1 MSSAGPT
8 QAANCTPPGGS
19 EAATAASVGVVTHAR
34 IPPPR
39 IWNKRAQGRE
49 RRLARAAARLGPRLS
64 GKLVDAEAI
73 VALLEEVILTGDRVC
88 LEGNNQKQADFL
100 ARALTQVDRSRI
112 HDLHIV
118 QSVLALP
125 EHLDVFERG
134 IASRLDFSFSGPQ
147 AARLAKLASSGQI
160 AIGAIHTYLEL
171 FGRYFIDLTPDVALV
186 AAQAADRDGNLY
198 TGPNTEDTPV
208 IAEATAFK
216 SGVVVA
222 QVNELTDR
230 LPRVDIPSDW
240 VDFVVRSPT
249 PHYIEPL
256 FTRDPAMISEIQ
268 VLMAMMAIKGIY
280 AEYGVDRLNHGIG
293 FDTAAIE
300 LLLPT
305 YAEALGLRGKI
316 CRYWALNPHPT
327 LIPAIEAGFVESVH
341 SFGSELGMEDYIR
354 ARPDVFFTG
363 PDGSMRSN
371 RAFCQTAGHYACDM
385 FIGSTLQIDLA
396 GNSSTATLGR
406 IAGFGGAP
414 NMGADARGRRHAT
427 APWLMAG
434 REAHRGNGAAP
445 RGRKLVVQMVETFR
459 EHMEPAFVERLDAWE
474 LADSAN
480 MALPPIMIYGDD
492 VTHIL
497 TEEGIANL
505 LLCRD
510 ENEREQAIRGVAGYT
525 GVGLRRD
532 RAAVAKLRERGVIRR
547 AEDLGIDK
555 RDATRD
561 LLAARSIKDLV
572 RASGGLYQPPKR
584 FRNW

>member
-1 MSSAGPT
+1 MNAPV
-8 QAANCTPPGGS
+8 
-19 EAATAASVGVVTHAR
+19 ASLRV
-34 IPPPR
+34 
-39 IWNKRAQGRE
+39 WNKRAQARE
-49 RRLARAAARLGPRLS
+49 RRLGRVAARLAGQLR
-64 GKLVDAEAI
+64 GKIVSSDAV
-73 VALLEEVILTGDRVC
+73 VALLEEAIEPGDRVC

-100 ARALTQVDRSRI
+100 ALGLTRVDPARVN
-112 HDLHIV
+112 DLHMV

-125 EHLDVFERG
+125 EHLDLFEHG

-147 AARLAKLASSGQI
+147 AGRLAQLAGAGKLN
-160 AIGAIHTYLEL
+160 IGAIHTYLEL
-171 FGRYFIDLTPDVALV
+171 FARYFVDLTPNVALV
-186 AAQAADRDGNLY
+186 AAQAADREGNLY

-208 IAEATAFK
+208 IVEATAFA
-216 SGVVVA
+216 SGIVIA
-222 QVNELTDR
+222 QVNEIVDT
-230 LPRVDIPSDW
+230 LPRIDIPADW
-240 VDFVVRSPT
+240 VSFVVKSPQ

-256 FTRDPAMISEIQ
+256 FTRDPAQISEIQ

-280 AEYGVDRLNHGIG
+280 AQYGVDRLNHGIG

-305 YAEALGLRGKI
+305 YAESLGLRGKI
-316 CRYWALNPHPT
+316 CRHWALNPHPT

-396 GNSSTATLGR
+396 GNSSTATVGR
-406 IAGFGGAP
+406 ISGFGGAP
-414 NMGADARGRRHAT
+414 NMGADARGRRHPTT
-427 APWLMAG
+427 AWLRAG
-434 REAHRGNGAAP
+434 REATSETGAAP

-459 EHMEPAFVERLDAWE
+459 EHMQPAFVERLDAWQ
-474 LADSAN
+474 LAESAG
-480 MALPPIMIYGDD
+480 MDLPPVMIYGDD
-492 VTHIL
+492 VTHIV

-510 ENEREQAIRGVAGYT
+510 AGEREQAIRGVAGYT
-525 GVGLRRD
+525 PVGLARD
-532 RAAVAKLRERGVIRR
+532 RRAVAALRARGVIRR
-547 AEDLGIDK
+547 AEDLGIDP
-555 RDATRD
+555 REASRD

-572 RASGGLYQPPKR
+572 RASNGLYKPPKR